1 MLYFLLGFLFL
12 WICLYMP
19 IIPCFIFNFP
29 FVIYYIFYGT
39 FMYFK
44 EKRWKKFNKYGIRI
58 CTGMFGKGKTLTSTY
73 CAMKWYKKYGDSLLF
88 LSNYK
93 LSGIPYTQL
102 VSFEQ
107 LVVIQETWQ
116 HLENLKN
123 EISRF
128 KEKQRKYGNLI
139 IIQKQLDRLEPELRK
154 CQKNFSYQGVVVLID
169 EIELLLNNR
178 KYSDFPLELL
188 HTLCQQRKF
197 KMVILATAQRFGMV
211 DIAFRRITTFVEECN
226 KLWRFQCIRVYD
238 AWEVENAI
246 NPKLIKPIGR
256 RCFFVRNKLFKSYD
270 TTQSITRENT
280 ADFISNK
287 ESLERKGYTLS
298 NLSVVNKLSK
308 RGKKLL

>member
-1 MLYFLLGFLFL
+1 MIYLLLGFVFL
-12 WICLYMP
+12 WICIYMP
-19 IIPCFIFNFP
+19 IIPCFIFNLP
-29 FVIYYIFYGT
+29 FVLFYLFYDT

-44 EKRWKKFNKYGIRI
+44 EKRWKRFNKYGIRI
-58 CTGMFGKGKTLTSTY
+58 FTGMFGKGKTLTATY
-73 CAMKWYKKYGDSLLF
+73 YANKWYKKYGDSLLF

-93 LSGIPYTQL
+93 LNNIPYTQL

-107 LVVIQETWQ
+107 LVLIQENWQ
-116 HLENLKN
+116 KLEDYKN
-123 EISRF
+123 RINNCE
-128 KEKQRKYGNLI
+128 
-139 IIQKQLDRLEPELRK
+139 ELSDFE
-154 CQKNFSYQGVVVLID
+154 QIEFEELLNNWQYQGVVVLID

-211 DIAFRRITTFVEECN
+211 DIAFRRITTLVEESN
-226 KLWRFQCIRVYD
+226 KLWRFQCTKVYD
-238 AWEVENAI
+238 AWEIENAI

-256 RCFFVRNKLFKSYD
+256 RCFFVRNKLFKAYD

-280 ADFISNK
+280 SDFISNK
-287 ESLERKGYTLS
+287 EALERKGYSIS
-298 NLSVVNKLSK
+298 NLSIVDRLNK

>member
-1 MLYFLLGFLFL
+1 MLYLLLVFLFL
-12 WICLYMP
+12 WICIYMP
-19 IIPCFIFNFP
+19 IIPCFIFNMP
-29 FVIYYIFYGT
+29 FVVYYIFYDT
-39 FMYFK
+39 FMYLK
-44 EKRWKKFNKYGIRI
+44 EKRWKRFNKYGIRI
-58 CTGMFGKGKTLTSTY
+58 ETGMFGKGKTLSSTY
-73 CAMKWYKKYGDSLLF
+73 YATKWYKKYGDTLLF

-107 LVVIQETWQ
+107 LVAIQENWQ
-116 HLENLKN
+116 RLENIKN
-123 EISRF
+123 DIARF
-128 KEKQRKYGNLI
+128 EKKKRKYGNLI
-139 IIQKQLDRLEPELRK
+139 IIQKQLEPLLKELVIL
-154 CQKNFSYQGVVVLID
+154 QDSFPYQGVVVLID

-226 KLWRFQCIRVYD
+226 KLWRFQCTKVYD
-238 AWEVENAI
+238 AWEIENAI
-246 NPKLIKPIGR
+246 NPKLVKPIGR
-256 RCFFVRNKLFKSYD
+256 RCFFVRNKLYKSYD

-298 NLSVVNKLSK
+298 NLSVVDRLNR

>member
-1 MLYFLLGFLFL
+1 MLYLLVGLLLL
-12 WICLYMP
+12 WIFIYMP
-19 IIPCFIFNFP
+19 IIPCFIFNLP
-29 FVIYYIFYGT
+29 FVVYYVFYDT

-44 EKRWKKFNKYGIRI
+44 EKRWKRFKYYGIRVY
-58 CTGMFGKGKTLTSTY
+58 TGMFGKGKTLSSTY
-73 CAMKWYKKYGDSLLF
+73 YAKKWYIKYGDTLLF

-107 LVVIQETWQ
+107 LVLIQEKWQ
-116 HLENLKN
+116 QLENIKN
-123 EISRF
+123 DVLRF
-128 KEKQRKYGNLI
+128 ESKQRKYGNLV
-139 IIQKQLDRLEPELRK
+139 IIQKQLDRLRAKVKVLQEDFP
-154 CQKNFSYQGVVVLID
+154 YQGVVVLID

-211 DIAFRRITTFVEECN
+211 DIAFRRITTLVEECN
-226 KLWRFQCIRVYD
+226 KIWRFQCTKVYD

-246 NPKLIKPIGR
+246 NPKLVKPIGR
-256 RCFFVRNKLFKSYD
+256 RCFFVRNKLYKSYD

-287 ESLERKGYTLS
+287 ESLERKGYTVS
-298 NLSVVNKLSK
+298 NLNVVNRLNR

>member
-1 MLYFLLGFLFL
+1 MIYLLLGFVFL
-12 WICLYMP
+12 WICIYMP
-19 IIPCFIFNFP
+19 IIPCFIFNLP
-29 FVIYYIFYGT
+29 FVLFYLFYDT

-44 EKRWKKFNKYGIRI
+44 EKRWKRFNKYGIRI
-58 CTGMFGKGKTLTSTY
+58 FTGMFGKGKTLTATY
-73 CAMKWYKKYGDSLLF
+73 YANKWYKKYGDSLLF

-93 LSGIPYTQL
+93 LNNIPYTQL

-107 LVVIQETWQ
+107 LVLIQENWQ
-116 HLENLKN
+116 KLEDYKN
-123 EISRF
+123 RINNNFE
-128 KEKQRKYGNLI
+128 
-139 IIQKQLDRLEPELRK
+139 ELSDFE
-154 CQKNFSYQGVVVLID
+154 QIEFEELMNNWQYQGVVVLID

-211 DIAFRRITTFVEECN
+211 DIAFRRITTLVEESN
-226 KLWRFQCIRVYD
+226 KLWRFQCTKVYD
-238 AWEVENAI
+238 AWEMENAI

-256 RCFFVRNKLFKSYD
+256 RCFFVRNKLFKAYD

-280 ADFISNK
+280 SDFISNK
-287 ESLERKGYTLS
+287 EALERKGYSIS
-298 NLSVVNKLSK
+298 NLSIVDRLNK

>member
-1 MLYFLLGFLFL
+1 MLIVLIGFLAL
-12 WICLYMP
+12 WIFLYMP
-19 IIPCFIFNFP
+19 IVPCFIFNLP
-29 FVIYYIFYGT
+29 FVLYYLVYDT
-39 FMYFK
+39 FMYLK
-44 EKRWKKFNKYGIRI
+44 EKRWRRFNKYGIRI
-58 CTGMFGKGKTLTSTY
+58 YTGMFGKGKTLTATY
-73 CAMKWYKKYGDSLLF
+73 YAMKWYKKYGDSLLF

-93 LSGIPYTQL
+93 LAGIPYTQL
-102 VSFEQ
+102 ISFEQ
-107 LVVIQETWQ
+107 LVIIQENWQ
-116 HLENLKN
+116 KLENYKTQLQSGVELEKS
-123 EISRF
+123 ELAEYEKLQ
-128 KEKQRKYGNLI
+128 KEWH
-139 IIQKQLDRLEPELRK
+139 
-154 CQKNFSYQGVVVLID
+154 YQGVVVLID

-226 KLWRFQCIRVYD
+226 KLWRFQCTKVYD

-246 NPKLIKPIGR
+246 NPKLVKPIGR

-287 ESLERKGYTLS
+287 EALERKGYTVS
-298 NLSVVNKLSK
+298 NLNVVDRLNR